1 MASYIDNLYQS
12 QYVIVGGKKMSLKEF
27 KSAQKKVAKKKR
39 MAKKVTTIT
48 LLPSEI
54 KAMMKNVKV
63 LKSLMAYHE
72 HGYRQWGTIASML
85 MNLREIK
92 TPFENVVVSTKQAV
106 RLIEKINV
114 IAKEN
119 DKDVFQFVRKLSWK
133 LDDIKNELDEL
144 VKGINS
150 SGACHQFR
158 THECINGVGKRLG
171 LRILTKRSYNAIG
184 EICSI
189 CAKLDKIEENGLDV
203 AEYNT
208 KGRQIR
214 K

>member
-12 QYVIVGGKKMSLKEF
+12 QYVIVGGKRMSLKEF
-27 KSAQKKVAKKKR
+27 KSAQKTAKKKR
-39 MAKKVTTIT
+39 VAKKVTTIT

-54 KAMMKNVKV
+54 KSMMKNVRV
-63 LKSLMAYHE
+63 LKSLMAYHA

-85 MNLREIK
+85 MNLKEIK
-92 TPFENVVVSTKQAV
+92 SPFENVVVSTKQAI
-106 RLIEKINV
+106 RLIEKINT

-133 LDDIKNELDEL
+133 LDDIKDELDEL

-189 CAKLDKIEENGLDV
+189 CAKLNKIEENGLDV